1 MGLWA
6 VAFIGSTPVGG
17 PIIGF
22 IGQHAGPR
30 IGLVV
35 GGSAAVFAG
44 TLGLGTAARAARRQP
59 VAASAGAGATAGVA

>member
-22 IGQHAGPR
+22 VGQHAGPR

-35 GGSAAVFAG
+35 GGGAALAAG
-44 TLGLGTAARAARRQP
+44 TLGLGTALRAARRQP
-59 VAASAGAGATAGVA
+59 LDSTTAAAATFS